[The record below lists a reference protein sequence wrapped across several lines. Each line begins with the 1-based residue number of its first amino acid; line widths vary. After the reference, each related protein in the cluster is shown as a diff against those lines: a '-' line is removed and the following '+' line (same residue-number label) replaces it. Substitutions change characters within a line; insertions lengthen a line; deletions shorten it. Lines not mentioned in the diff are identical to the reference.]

1 MNLKLHKPLCIFDL
15 ETTGINVAKD
25 RIVEICILK
34 VNPDASRESKTWLV
48 NPEMPISKEATAIH
62 GISDD
67 DVKDAPKFREIAPKI
82 MEMISGADLG
92 GFNSNR
98 FDVPL
103 LAEEL
108 LRAELDFDLNK
119 FKLVDAQTIFHKMEP
134 RNLTAAY
141 QFYCK
146 KNLENAHS
154 AEADVLATFEVLD
167 AQVAHYENLPND
179 VAGLS
184 EISFHNK
191 FADLAGFIAFDEDG
205 KEIFTF
211 GKYKGQPVKDV
222 FAKDLGYYGWIQNAD
237 FPLYT
242 KKVLTG
248 IQLRS
253 KF

>member
-1 MNLKLHKPLCIFDL
+1 MNLKLHKPLCVFDL
-15 ETTGINVAKD
+15 ETTGVQVAKD
-25 RIVEICILK
+25 RIVEISILK

-48 NPEMPISKEATAIH
+48 NPGMPIPPETSAIH
-62 GISDD
+62 GITDEK
-67 DVKDAPKFREIAPKI
+67 VKDAPTFKEIASKV
-82 MEMISGADLG
+82 MDMITGTDLG

-108 LRAELDFDLNK
+108 LRAGLDFDLNK

-146 KNLENAHS
+146 KELVNAHS

-167 AQVAHYENLPND
+167 AQVGHYDDLPND
-179 VAGLS
+179 IASLS
-184 EISFHNK
+184 EISSHHK
-191 FADLAGFIAFDEDG
+191 FADLAGFIAFDKED
-205 KEIFTF
+205 KETFTF
-211 GKYKGQPVKDV
+211 GKYKGKRVKEV
-222 FAKDLGYYGWIQNAD
+222 FQKDLGYYGWIQNAD